1 MKHTMLALA
10 LLLAGTLP
18 AAADGCYICTQGSG
32 CGQYCRY
39 TGNDDAANRKKCTQ
53 ANCKIGGTAS
63 CPKGAN
69 IKICSA
75 ERPLQK
81 LRELAALAEE
91 RPQ

>member
-1 MKHTMLALA
+1 MRRTMLALA
-10 LLLAGTLP
+10 LLLGGALP
-18 AAADGCYICTQGSG
+18 ALADGCYICTQGSG

-39 TGNDDAANRKKCTQ
+39 TGNDDANNRKKCSQ

-91 RPQ
+91 RAQ